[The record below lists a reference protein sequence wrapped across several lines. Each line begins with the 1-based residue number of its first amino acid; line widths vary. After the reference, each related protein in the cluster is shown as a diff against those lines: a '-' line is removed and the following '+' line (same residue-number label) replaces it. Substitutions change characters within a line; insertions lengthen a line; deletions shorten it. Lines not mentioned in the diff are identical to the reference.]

1 MTGNT
6 KQTNKEVL
14 LSIENKNV
22 VSSYFGAMTFDQK
35 AMRARLPKEVFT
47 ALQETIRAGREIT
60 EEIAG
65 VVAHGMKEWAM
76 DNGATHYTHW
86 FQPMTGS
93 TAEKHDAFLSI
104 DRDGTPIERFSG
116 EQLIQGEPD
125 ASSFPSGGMRTT
137 FEARGY
143 TAWDPSSP
151 AFLMKGGNCVTLCIP
166 TVFISYNGEALDAKT
181 PLLRSMNAV
190 SKASLRL
197 LETLGTKG
205 VSRVKTFA
213 GVEQEYFLIDK
224 KFYSE
229 RPDLIMCGRTLL
241 GALPPK
247 GQQLEDH
254 YFGAIP
260 DRVLEFM
267 QEVEHELYLLGIP
280 AKTRHNEV
288 APHQFEIAPLFEEAN
303 VATDHNLLIMEVMR
317 KIAEKKGFAL
327 LLLEKPFAGI
337 NGSGKHNNWSIGTDT
352 GVNLLDPG
360 DTPEKN
366 IQFLVFLVA
375 VLKGVYKRADVLR
388 MSISSIGNDHRLGAN
403 EAPPAVV
410 TVFLGDLL
418 ERVLDA
424 IESGKI
430 DLKTEKQVLNLGLS
444 QVPVVN
450 KDYTDRNRT
459 SPFAFTGNK
468 FEFRAVGSSQA
479 VSVPNMVLN
488 TLMAEA
494 VDEMADT
501 IEAKVKAGKDRD
513 SAILE
518 TLREEITATKAIR
531 YPGDNYSDALQQ
543 AAKERGLPNLKNT
556 PEALRVLE
564 SKDVQSVF
572 VKYGVLSVEEIESRL
587 NIRLERYVKGVDIEA
602 RTLQLMLKTLVIP
615 DVSEYQGDI
624 GSSFNN
630 LLSASDEIGLSKAAL
645 KSQAGHYRTLAENL
659 SLLIDLTAELD
670 EVVEKLETLDGEF
683 AKADYCAN
691 TLLPFMLKV
700 REVADRLELMVDRS
714 RWQLPTYSE
723 MLFEH

>member
-1 MTGNT
+1 MSSES
-6 KQTNKEVL
+6 K
-14 LSIENKNV
+14 IP
-22 VSSYFGAMTFDQK
+22 VSTYFGAMTFDQK

-47 ALQETIRAGREIT
+47 ALQGTIKAGKKIT

-76 DNGATHYTHW
+76 EKGATHYTHW

-151 AFLMKGGNCVTLCIP
+151 AFLMKGGKDLTLCIP

-181 PLLRSMNAV
+181 PLLRSMDAV
-190 SKASLRL
+190 SKSSIRL
-197 LETLGTKG
+197 LETLGVSG

-213 GVEQEYFLIDK
+213 GCEQEYFLIDRK
-224 KFYSE
+224 YYTE
-229 RPDLIMCGRTLL
+229 RPDLVMCGRTLL

-254 YFGAIP
+254 YFGSIP

-267 QEVEHELYLLGIP
+267 QDVEHELYLLGIP

-288 APHQFEIAPLFEEAN
+288 APHQFEIAPIFEEAN
-303 VATDHNLLIMEVMR
+303 IAVDHNLLVMEVMR

-327 LLLEKPFAGI
+327 LLAEKPFAGI

-352 GVNLLDPG
+352 GINLLDPG

-375 VLKGVYKRADVLR
+375 VLGGIYKRADVLR
-388 MSISSIGNDHRLGAN
+388 MSIASMGNDHRLGAN

-410 TVFLGDLL
+410 TVFLGELL

-424 IESGKI
+424 IESGKV
-430 DLKTEKQVLNLGLS
+430 DLKTQKQVLNLGLA
-444 QVPVVN
+444 QVPEVN

-479 VSVPNMVLN
+479 ASVPNMVLN
-488 TLMAEA
+488 TLMAES
-494 VDEMADT
+494 VDQMADA
-501 IEAKVKAGKDRD
+501 ILAKIKAGKERD
-513 SAILE
+513 TAILE
-518 TLREEITATKAIR
+518 TLREQITATKAIR
-531 YPGDNYSDALQQ
+531 YQGDNYSEALQQ
-543 AAKERGLPNLKNT
+543 YARDNGLPNLKNT
-556 PEALRVLE
+556 PQSLRVLLK
-564 SKDVQSVF
+564 KDIQDLF
-572 VKYGVLSVEEIESRL
+572 IKYGVLTAEETNSRL
-587 NIRLERYVKGVDIEA
+587 HIRLERYVKGIDIEA
-602 RTLQLMLKTLVIP
+602 RTLQLMLKTFVIP

-630 LLSASDEIGLSKAAL
+630 LLAAAEAIGLSDKAI
-645 KSQAGHYRTLAENL
+645 KSQADHLKKLAENL
-659 SLLIDLTAELD
+659 STLIDLTGEFD
-670 EVVEKLETLDGEF
+670 EVVEKLETLDSEF
-683 AKADYCAN
+683 DKADYCADV
-691 TLLPFMLKV
+691 LLPFMVKV
-700 REVADRLELMVDRS
+700 REVSDRLELMVDRS

>member
-1 MTGNT
+1 
-6 KQTNKEVL
+6 
-14 LSIENKNV
+14 LSIENKIP
-22 VSSYFGAMTFDQK
+22 VSTYFGAMTFDQK

-47 ALQETIRAGREIT
+47 ELQGTIKAGKKISED
-60 EEIAG
+60 IAG
-65 VVAHGMKEWAM
+65 AVAHGMKEWAM
-76 DNGATHYTHW
+76 EHGATHYTHW

-151 AFLMKGGNCVTLCIP
+151 AFLMKGGKDLTLCIP
-166 TVFISYNGEALDAKT
+166 TVFISYHGEALDAKT
-181 PLLRSMNAV
+181 PLLRSMDAV
-190 SKASLRL
+190 SKSSIRL
-197 LETLGTKG
+197 LELLGVKG

-213 GVEQEYFLIDK
+213 GCEQEYFLIDK

-254 YFGAIP
+254 YFGSIP

-267 QEVEHELYLLGIP
+267 QDVEHELYLLGIP

-288 APHQFEIAPLFEEAN
+288 APHQFEIAPIFEEAN
-303 VATDHNLLIMEVMR
+303 IAVDHNLLVMEVMR
-317 KIAEKKGFAL
+317 KIADKKGFAL
-327 LLLEKPFAGI
+327 LLFEKPFAGI

-352 GVNLLDPG
+352 GINLLDPG
-360 DTPEKN
+360 DTPEKSVH
-366 IQFLVFLVA
+366 FLVFLVA

-388 MSISSIGNDHRLGAN
+388 MSIASIGNDHRLGAN

-410 TVFLGDLL
+410 TVFLGELL

-424 IESGKI
+424 IESGKV
-430 DLKTEKQVLNLGLS
+430 DLKTEKQVLNLNLA
-444 QVPVVN
+444 QVPLVN

-479 VSVPNMVLN
+479 ASVPNMVLN

-494 VDEMADT
+494 VDDMSDS
-501 IEAKVKAGKDRD
+501 IQAKIKSGMDKD

-518 TLREEITATKAIR
+518 TLREEITATKPIR
-531 YPGDNYSDALQQ
+531 YQGDNYSDALQQ
-543 AAKERGLPNLKNT
+543 AAKDRGLPNLKNT
-556 PEALRVLE
+556 PQALRVLLK
-564 SKDVQSVF
+564 KDIQDLF
-572 VKYGVLSVEEIESRL
+572 VKYGVLSEQEIHSRL
-587 NIRLERYVKGVDIEA
+587 HIRLERYVKGIDIEA

-630 LLSASDEIGLSKAAL
+630 LHAAAESIGLSDKALNSQGNNL
-645 KSQAGHYRTLAENL
+645 KLLAENL
-659 SLLIDLTAELD
+659 STLIDLTVELD
-670 EVVEKLETLDGEF
+670 EAVEKLEMLETEF
-683 AKADYCAN
+683 DKADYCADE
-691 TLLPFMLKV
+691 LLPLMVTV
-700 REVADRLELMVDRS
+700 REVSDRLELMVDRS

>member
-1 MTGNT
+1 
-6 KQTNKEVL
+6 
-14 LSIENKNV
+14 LSSESKIP
-22 VSSYFGAMTFDQK
+22 VSTYFGAMTFDQK

-47 ALQETIRAGREIT
+47 ALQGTIKAGKKIT

-76 DNGATHYTHW
+76 EKGATHYTHW

-151 AFLMKGGNCVTLCIP
+151 AFLMKGGKDLTLCIP

-181 PLLRSMNAV
+181 PLLRSMDAV
-190 SKASLRL
+190 SKSSIRL
-197 LETLGTKG
+197 LETLGVSG

-213 GVEQEYFLIDK
+213 GCEQEYFLIDRK
-224 KFYSE
+224 YYTE
-229 RPDLIMCGRTLL
+229 RPDLVMCGRTLL

-254 YFGAIP
+254 YFGSIP

-267 QEVEHELYLLGIP
+267 QDVEHELYLLGIP

-288 APHQFEIAPLFEEAN
+288 APHQFEIAPIFEEAN
-303 VATDHNLLIMEVMR
+303 IAVDHNLLVMEVMR

-327 LLLEKPFAGI
+327 LLAEKPFAGI

-352 GVNLLDPG
+352 GINLLDPG

-375 VLKGVYKRADVLR
+375 VLGGIYKRADVLR
-388 MSISSIGNDHRLGAN
+388 MSIASMGNDHRLGAN

-410 TVFLGDLL
+410 TVFLGELL

-424 IESGKI
+424 IESGKV
-430 DLKTEKQVLNLGLS
+430 DLKTQKQVLNLGLA
-444 QVPVVN
+444 QVPEVN

-479 VSVPNMVLN
+479 ASVPNMVLN
-488 TLMAEA
+488 TLMAES
-494 VDEMADT
+494 VDQMADA
-501 IEAKVKAGKDRD
+501 ILAKIKAGKERD
-513 SAILE
+513 TAILE
-518 TLREEITATKAIR
+518 TLREQITATKAIR
-531 YPGDNYSDALQQ
+531 YQGDNYSEALQQ
-543 AAKERGLPNLKNT
+543 YARDNGLPNLKNT
-556 PEALRVLE
+556 PQSLRVLLK
-564 SKDVQSVF
+564 KDIQDLF
-572 VKYGVLSVEEIESRL
+572 IKYGVLTAEETNSRL
-587 NIRLERYVKGVDIEA
+587 HIRLERYVKGIDIEA
-602 RTLQLMLKTLVIP
+602 RTLQLMLKTFVIP

-630 LLSASDEIGLSKAAL
+630 LLAAAEAIGLSDKAI
-645 KSQAGHYRTLAENL
+645 KSQADHLKKLAENL
-659 SLLIDLTAELD
+659 STLIDLTGEFD
-670 EVVEKLETLDGEF
+670 EVVEKLETLDSEF
-683 AKADYCAN
+683 DKADYCADV
-691 TLLPFMLKV
+691 LLPFMVKV
-700 REVADRLELMVDRS
+700 REVSDRLELMVDRS

>member
-1 MTGNT
+1 MDS
-6 KQTNKEVL
+6 KVP
-14 LSIENKNV
+14 

-35 AMRARLPKEVFT
+35 AMRARLPKEVFQ
-47 ALQETIRAGREIT
+47 ALQGTIRAGKKIT

-76 DNGATHYTHW
+76 EKGATHYTHW

-151 AFLMKGGNCVTLCIP
+151 AFLMKGGNGLTLCIP
-166 TVFISYNGEALDAKT
+166 TVFISYHGEALDAKT
-181 PLLRSMNAV
+181 PLLRSMDAV
-190 SKASLRL
+190 SNSAMRL
-197 LETLGTKG
+197 LDLLGVNG

-213 GVEQEYFLIDK
+213 GCEQEYFLIDK

-254 YFGAIP
+254 YFGSIP

-267 QEVEHELYLLGIP
+267 QDVEHELYLLGIP

-288 APHQFEIAPLFEEAN
+288 APHQFEIAPIFEEAN
-303 VATDHNLLIMEVMR
+303 IAVDHNLLVMEVMR
-317 KIAEKKGFAL
+317 KVADKKGFAML
-327 LLLEKPFAGI
+327 LMEKPFAGI

-352 GVNLLDPG
+352 GINLLDPG
-360 DTPEKN
+360 DTPTEN
-366 IQFLVFLVA
+366 INFLVFLVA
-375 VLKGVYKRADVLR
+375 VLKGVYKRSDVLR
-388 MSISSIGNDHRLGAN
+388 MSIASIGNDHRLGAN

-410 TVFLGDLL
+410 TVFLGELL
-418 ERVLDA
+418 ETVLDA
-424 IESGKI
+424 IESGKV

-444 QVPVVN
+444 QVPLLN

-479 VSVPNMVLN
+479 ASVPNMVLN

-494 VDEMADT
+494 LDELSDA
-501 IEAKVKAGKDRD
+501 IEAKIAGGKDRD

-518 TLREEITATKAIR
+518 TIREGITATRAIR
-531 YPGDNYSDALQQ
+531 YPGDNYSESLQ
-543 AAKERGLPNLKNT
+543 AAARERGLPNLKNT
-556 PEALRVLE
+556 PQALRTLE
-564 SKDVQSVF
+564 KADVKAMF
-572 VKYGVLSVEEIESRL
+572 VKYGVLTEQEIESRL
-587 NIRLERYVKGVDIEA
+587 NIRLERYVKGIDIEA

-630 LLSASDEIGLSKAAL
+630 LLAAAEAIGLSDSAIA
-645 KSQAGHYRTLAENL
+645 SQAKHLRNLAENL
-659 SLLIDLTAELD
+659 SSLIDLTSELD
-670 EVVEKLETLDGEF
+670 EAVEKIETIESEF
-683 AKADYCAN
+683 GKADFCAEE
-691 TLLPFMLKV
+691 LLPLMNKV
-700 REVADRLELMVDRS
+700 RAVSDMLELMVDRS

>member
-1 MTGNT
+1 MDS
-6 KQTNKEVL
+6 KVP
-14 LSIENKNV
+14 

-35 AMRARLPKEVFT
+35 AMRAKLPKDEFK
-47 ALQETIRAGREIT
+47 ALQDTIRAGKKIT
-60 EEIAG
+60 GEIAG

-76 DNGATHYTHW
+76 EQGATHYTHW

-151 AFLMKGGNCVTLCIP
+151 AFLMKGGSGLTLCIP
-166 TVFISYNGEALDAKT
+166 TVFISYHGEALDSKT
-181 PLLRSMNAV
+181 PLLRSMDAV
-190 SKASLRL
+190 SNSAIRL
-197 LETLGTKG
+197 LELLGSTG

-213 GVEQEYFLIDK
+213 GCEQEYFLIDK

-254 YFGAIP
+254 YFGSIP
-260 DRVLEFM
+260 DRVLDFM

-288 APHQFEIAPLFEEAN
+288 APHQFEIAPIFEEAN
-303 VATDHNLLIMEVMR
+303 IAVDHNLLVMEVMR
-317 KIAEKKGFAL
+317 KVADKKGFAL
-327 LLLEKPFAGI
+327 LLTEKPFAGI

-352 GVNLLDPG
+352 GINLLDPG
-360 DTPEKN
+360 DTPTEN
-366 IQFLVFLVA
+366 INFLVFLIA
-375 VLKGVYKRADVLR
+375 VLKGVHKRADVLR
-388 MSISSIGNDHRLGAN
+388 MSIASTGNDHRLGAN

-410 TVFLGDLL
+410 TVFLGEQL
-418 ERVLDA
+418 ETVLDA
-424 IESGKI
+424 IESGKV

-444 QVPVVN
+444 QVPLLN

-479 VSVPNMVLN
+479 ASVPNMVLN

-494 VDEMADT
+494 LDELTDA
-501 IEAKVKAGKDRD
+501 IEAKIAAGKDRD
-513 SAILE
+513 SAVLE
-518 TLREEITATKAIR
+518 AIREGITATKDIR
-531 YPGDNYSDALQQ
+531 YPGDNYSEALQE
-543 AAKERGLPNLKNT
+543 AARVRGLPNLKNT
-556 PEALRVLE
+556 PQALRTLE
-564 SKDVQSVF
+564 KADVKAMF
-572 VKYGVLSVEEIESRL
+572 VKYGVLTEQEIESRL
-587 NIRLERYVKGVDIEA
+587 NIRLERYVKGIDIEA

-630 LLSASDEIGLSKAAL
+630 LLAAAEAIGLSEGAVA
-645 KSQAGHYRTLAENL
+645 SQANHLKNLAENL

-670 EVVEKLETLDGEF
+670 EAVEKIETVESEF
-683 AKADYCAN
+683 GKADYCADE
-691 TLLPFMLKV
+691 LLPLMNEV
-700 REVADRLELMVDRS
+700 RAVADRLELMVDRS

>member
-1 MTGNT
+1 M
-6 KQTNKEVL
+6 
-14 LSIENKNV
+14 SIENKIP
-22 VSSYFGAMTFDQK
+22 VSTYFGAMTFDQK

-47 ALQETIRAGREIT
+47 ELQGTIKAGKKISED
-60 EEIAG
+60 IAG
-65 VVAHGMKEWAM
+65 AVAHGMKEWAM
-76 DNGATHYTHW
+76 EHGATHYTHW

-151 AFLMKGGNCVTLCIP
+151 AFLMKGGKDLTLCIP
-166 TVFISYNGEALDAKT
+166 TVFISYHGEALDAKT
-181 PLLRSMNAV
+181 PLLRSMDAV
-190 SKASLRL
+190 SKSSIRL
-197 LETLGTKG
+197 LELLGVKG

-213 GVEQEYFLIDK
+213 GCEQEYFLIDK

-254 YFGAIP
+254 YFGSIP

-267 QEVEHELYLLGIP
+267 QDVEHELYLLGIP

-288 APHQFEIAPLFEEAN
+288 APHQFEIAPIFEEAN
-303 VATDHNLLIMEVMR
+303 IAVDHNLLVMEVMR
-317 KIAEKKGFAL
+317 KIADKKGFAL
-327 LLLEKPFAGI
+327 LLFEKPFAGI

-352 GVNLLDPG
+352 GINLLDPG
-360 DTPEKN
+360 DTPEKSVH
-366 IQFLVFLVA
+366 FLVFLVA

-388 MSISSIGNDHRLGAN
+388 MSIASIGNDHRLGAN

-410 TVFLGDLL
+410 TVFLGELL

-424 IESGKI
+424 IESGKV
-430 DLKTEKQVLNLGLS
+430 DLKTEKQVLNLNLA
-444 QVPVVN
+444 QVPLVN

-479 VSVPNMVLN
+479 ASVPNMVLN

-494 VDEMADT
+494 VDDMSDS
-501 IEAKVKAGKDRD
+501 IQAKIKSGMDKD

-518 TLREEITATKAIR
+518 TLREEITATKPIR
-531 YPGDNYSDALQQ
+531 YQGDNYSDALQQ
-543 AAKERGLPNLKNT
+543 AAKDRGLPNLKNT
-556 PEALRVLE
+556 PQALRVLLK
-564 SKDVQSVF
+564 KDIQDLF
-572 VKYGVLSVEEIESRL
+572 VKYGVLSEQEIHSRL
-587 NIRLERYVKGVDIEA
+587 HIRLERYVKGIDIEA

-630 LLSASDEIGLSKAAL
+630 LHAAAESIGLSDKALNSQGNNL
-645 KSQAGHYRTLAENL
+645 KLLAENL
-659 SLLIDLTAELD
+659 STLIDLTVELD
-670 EVVEKLETLDGEF
+670 EAVEKLEMLETEF
-683 AKADYCAN
+683 DKADYCADE
-691 TLLPFMLKV
+691 LLPLMVTV
-700 REVADRLELMVDRS
+700 REVSDRLELMVDRS

>member
-1 MTGNT
+1 MDS
-6 KQTNKEVL
+6 KVP
-14 LSIENKNV
+14 

-35 AMRARLPKEVFT
+35 AMRAKLPKDEFK
-47 ALQETIRAGREIT
+47 ALQDTIRAGKKIT
-60 EEIAG
+60 GEIAG

-76 DNGATHYTHW
+76 EQGATHYTHW

-151 AFLMKGGNCVTLCIP
+151 AFLMKGGSGLTLCIP
-166 TVFISYNGEALDAKT
+166 TVFISYHGEALDSKT
-181 PLLRSMNAV
+181 PLLRSMDAV
-190 SKASLRL
+190 SNSAIRL
-197 LETLGTKG
+197 LELLGSTG

-213 GVEQEYFLIDK
+213 GCEQEYFLIDK

-254 YFGAIP
+254 YFGSIP
-260 DRVLEFM
+260 DRVLDFM

-288 APHQFEIAPLFEEAN
+288 APHQFEIAPIFEEAN
-303 VATDHNLLIMEVMR
+303 IAVDHNLLVMEVMR
-317 KIAEKKGFAL
+317 KVADKKGFAL
-327 LLLEKPFAGI
+327 LLTEKPFAGI

-352 GVNLLDPG
+352 GINLLDPG
-360 DTPEKN
+360 DTPTEN
-366 IQFLVFLVA
+366 INFLVFLIC
-375 VLKGVYKRADVLR
+375 VLKGVHKRADVLR
-388 MSISSIGNDHRLGAN
+388 MSIASMGNDHRLGAN

-410 TVFLGDLL
+410 TVFLGEQL
-418 ERVLDA
+418 ETVLDA
-424 IESGKI
+424 IESGKV

-444 QVPVVN
+444 QVPLLN

-479 VSVPNMVLN
+479 ASVPNMVLN

-494 VDEMADT
+494 LDELTDA
-501 IEAKVKAGKDRD
+501 IEAKIAAGKDRD
-513 SAILE
+513 SAVLE
-518 TLREEITATKAIR
+518 AIREGITATKDIR
-531 YPGDNYSDALQQ
+531 YPGDNYSEALQE
-543 AAKERGLPNLKNT
+543 AARVRGLPNLKNT
-556 PEALRVLE
+556 PQALRTLE
-564 SKDVQSVF
+564 KADVKAMF
-572 VKYGVLSVEEIESRL
+572 VKYGVLTEQEIESRL
-587 NIRLERYVKGVDIEA
+587 NIRLERYVKGIDIEA

-630 LLSASDEIGLSKAAL
+630 LLAAAEAIGLSEGAVA
-645 KSQAGHYRTLAENL
+645 SQANHLKNLAENL

-670 EVVEKLETLDGEF
+670 EAVEKIETVESEF
-683 AKADYCAN
+683 GKADYCADE
-691 TLLPFMLKV
+691 LLPLMNEV
-700 REVADRLELMVDRS
+700 RAVADRLELMVDRS

>member
-1 MTGNT
+1 
-6 KQTNKEVL
+6 
-14 LSIENKNV
+14 
-22 VSSYFGAMTFDQK
+22 MTFDQK

-47 ALQETIRAGREIT
+47 ALQGTIKAGKKIT

-76 DNGATHYTHW
+76 EKGATHYTHW

-125 ASSFPSGGMRTT
+125 ASSFPSGGMRST

-151 AFLMKGGNCVTLCIP
+151 AFLMKGGKDLTLCIP

-181 PLLRSMNAV
+181 PLLRSMDAV
-190 SKASLRL
+190 SKSSIRL
-197 LETLGTKG
+197 LETLGVSG

-213 GVEQEYFLIDK
+213 GCEQEYFLIDK
-224 KFYSE
+224 KFYTE
-229 RPDLIMCGRTLL
+229 RPDLVMCGRTLL

-254 YFGAIP
+254 YFGSIP

-267 QEVEHELYLLGIP
+267 QDVEHELYLLGIP

-288 APHQFEIAPLFEEAN
+288 APHQFEIAPIFEEAN
-303 VATDHNLLIMEVMR
+303 IAVDHNLLVMEVMK
-317 KIAEKKGFAL
+317 KIADKKGFAL
-327 LLLEKPFAGI
+327 LLVEKPFAGI

-375 VLKGVYKRADVLR
+375 VLKGVYKRADILR
-388 MSISSIGNDHRLGAN
+388 MSIASMGNDHRLGAN

-410 TVFLGDLL
+410 TVFLGELL
-418 ERVLDA
+418 EKVLDA
-424 IESGKI
+424 IESGKV
-430 DLKTEKQVLNLGLS
+430 DLKTEKQVLNLGLA
-444 QVPVVN
+444 QVPEVN

-479 VSVPNMVLN
+479 ASVPNMVLN

-494 VDEMADT
+494 VDGIADSILAK
-501 IEAKVKAGKDRD
+501 IESGKDRD
-513 SAILE
+513 AAILE
-518 TLREEITATKAIR
+518 TLREQITATKPIR
-531 YPGDNYSDALQQ
+531 YQGDNYSDALQQ
-543 AAKERGLPNLKNT
+543 YAKDNGLPNLKNT
-556 PEALRVLE
+556 PQSLRVLL
-564 SKDVQSVF
+564 KQDVRDLF
-572 VKYGVLSVEEIESRL
+572 IKYGVLTGEETNSRL
-587 NIRLERYVKGVDIEA
+587 HIRLERYVKGIDIEA
-602 RTLQLMLKTLVIP
+602 RTLQLMLKTFVIP

-630 LLSASDEIGLSKAAL
+630 LLAAAEAIGLSDKAI
-645 KSQAGHYRTLAENL
+645 KSQADHLKKLAENL
-659 SLLIDLTAELD
+659 STLIDLTGELD
-670 EVVEKLETLDGEF
+670 EVVEKLETLDTEF
-683 AKADYCAN
+683 DKADYCADV
-691 TLLPFMLKV
+691 LLPFMVKV
-700 REVADRLELMVDRS
+700 REVSDRLELMVDRS

>member
-1 MTGNT
+1 
-6 KQTNKEVL
+6 
-14 LSIENKNV
+14 
-22 VSSYFGAMTFDQK
+22 MTFDQK

-47 ALQETIRAGREIT
+47 ALQGTIKAGKKIT

-76 DNGATHYTHW
+76 EKGATHYTHW

-151 AFLMKGGNCVTLCIP
+151 AFLMKGGKDLTLCIP

-181 PLLRSMNAV
+181 PLLRSMDAV
-190 SKASLRL
+190 SKSSIRL
-197 LETLGTKG
+197 LETLGVSG

-213 GVEQEYFLIDK
+213 GCEQEYFLIDRK
-224 KFYSE
+224 YYTE
-229 RPDLIMCGRTLL
+229 RPDLVMCGRTLL

-254 YFGAIP
+254 YFGSIP

-267 QEVEHELYLLGIP
+267 QDVEHELYLLGIP

-288 APHQFEIAPLFEEAN
+288 APHQFEIAPIFEEAN
-303 VATDHNLLIMEVMR
+303 IAVDHNLLVMEVMK

-327 LLLEKPFAGI
+327 LLAEKPFAGI

-352 GVNLLDPG
+352 GINLLDPG

-375 VLKGVYKRADVLR
+375 VLGGIYKRADILR
-388 MSISSIGNDHRLGAN
+388 MSIASMGNDHRLGAN

-410 TVFLGDLL
+410 TVFLGELL

-424 IESGKI
+424 IESGKV
-430 DLKTEKQVLNLGLS
+430 DLKTEKQVLNLGLA
-444 QVPVVN
+444 QVPEVN

-479 VSVPNMVLN
+479 ASVPNMVLN
-488 TLMAEA
+488 TLMAES
-494 VDEMADT
+494 VDQMADA
-501 IEAKVKAGKDRD
+501 ILAKIKAGKERD

-518 TLREEITATKAIR
+518 TLREQITATKAIR
-531 YPGDNYSDALQQ
+531 YQGDNYSEALQQ
-543 AAKERGLPNLKNT
+543 YAKDNGLPNLKNT
-556 PEALRVLE
+556 PQSLRVLLK
-564 SKDVQSVF
+564 KDVQDVF
-572 VKYGVLSVEEIESRL
+572 IKYGVLTAEETNSRL
-587 NIRLERYVKGVDIEA
+587 HIRLERYVKGIDIEA
-602 RTLQLMLKTLVIP
+602 RTLQLMLKTFVIP

-630 LLSASDEIGLSKAAL
+630 LLAAAEAIGLSDKAI
-645 KSQAGHYRTLAENL
+645 KSQADHLKKLAENL
-659 SLLIDLTAELD
+659 STLIDLTGEFD
-670 EVVEKLETLDGEF
+670 EAVEKLETLDSEF
-683 AKADYCAN
+683 DKADYCADV
-691 TLLPFMLKV
+691 LLPFMVKV
-700 REVADRLELMVDRS
+700 REVSDRLELMVDRS

>member
-1 MTGNT
+1 MNSD
-6 KQTNKEVL
+6 KK
-14 LSIENKNV
+14 IP
-22 VSSYFGAMTFDQK
+22 VSTYFGSMTFDQQ
-35 AMRARLPKEVFT
+35 AMRAKLPKDEFR
-47 ALQETIRAGREIT
+47 ALQDTIRAGKKIT
-60 EEIAG
+60 AEIAG
-65 VVAHGMKEWAM
+65 VVAHAMKEWALE
-76 DNGATHYTHW
+76 NGATHYTHW

-151 AFLMKGGNCVTLCIP
+151 AFLMKGGNDLTLCIP
-166 TVFISYNGEALDAKT
+166 TVFISYHGEALDAKT
-181 PLLRSMNAV
+181 PLLRSMEAV
-190 SKASLRL
+190 SKSAIKL
-197 LETLGTKG
+197 LDILG
-205 VSRVKTFA
+205 VSGVKRVKTYA
-213 GVEQEYFLIDK
+213 GCEQEYFLIDK
-224 KFYSE
+224 KYYAQ

-254 YFGAIP
+254 YFGSIP
-260 DRVLEFM
+260 DRVLSFM

-288 APHQFEIAPLFEEAN
+288 APHQFEIAPIFEEAN
-303 VATDHNLLIMEVMR
+303 IAVDHNLLVMEVMR
-317 KIAEKKGFAL
+317 KVADKRGFAL
-327 LLLEKPFAGI
+327 LLAEKPFAGI

-352 GVNLLDPG
+352 GINLLDPG

-366 IQFLVFLVA
+366 IHFLVFLVA
-375 VLKGVYKRADVLR
+375 VLRGVLKRGDVLR
-388 MSISSIGNDHRLGAN
+388 MSIASMGNDHRLGAN

-424 IESGKI
+424 IESGKL
-430 DLKTEKQVLNLGLS
+430 DLQTEKQVLNLGLS

-479 VSVPNMVLN
+479 ASVPNMVLN

-494 VDEMADT
+494 LDDMAEE
-501 IEAKVKAGKDRD
+501 ILAKIAAGKDEEA
-513 SAILE
+513 AILE

-531 YPGDNYSDALQQ
+531 YHGDNYAEALQV
-543 AAKERGLPNLKNT
+543 AARDRGLPNLKNT
-556 PEALRVLE
+556 PQALRSLLK
-564 SKDVQSVF
+564 KDVQAMF
-572 VKYGVLSVEEIESRL
+572 TKYAVLSEAEIDARL
-587 NIRLERYVKGVDIEA
+587 HIRLERYVKGLDIEA
-602 RTLQLMLKTLVIP
+602 RTLQLMLRTFVIP
-615 DVSEYQGDI
+615 DVSEYQGSI
-624 GSSFNN
+624 GNSFNN
-630 LLSASDEIGLSKAAL
+630 LLAAADAIGLSESAL
-645 KSQAGHYRTLAENL
+645 KSQADHLKSIAENL
-659 SLLIDLTAELD
+659 SVLIEMSDKLD
-670 EVVEKLETLDGEF
+670 EAIEKTESFASEF
-683 AKADYCAN
+683 EKADYCAD
-691 TLLPFMLKV
+691 TLLPFMSEIRAV
-700 REVADRLELMVDRS
+700 SDRLEQMVDRS

-723 MLFEH
+723 LLFEH

>member
-1 MTGNT
+1 M
-6 KQTNKEVL
+6 
-14 LSIENKNV
+14 SIENKIP
-22 VSSYFGAMTFDQK
+22 VSTYFGAMTFDQK

-47 ALQETIRAGREIT
+47 ELQGTIKAGKKISED
-60 EEIAG
+60 IAG
-65 VVAHGMKEWAM
+65 AVAHGMKEWAM
-76 DNGATHYTHW
+76 EHGATHYTHW

-151 AFLMKGGNCVTLCIP
+151 AFLMKGGKDLTLCIP
-166 TVFISYNGEALDAKT
+166 TVFISYHGEALDAKT
-181 PLLRSMNAV
+181 PLLRSMDAV
-190 SKASLRL
+190 SKSSIRL
-197 LETLGTKG
+197 LELLGVKG

-213 GVEQEYFLIDK
+213 GCEQEYFLIDK

-254 YFGAIP
+254 YFGSIP

-267 QEVEHELYLLGIP
+267 QDVEHELYLLGIP

-288 APHQFEIAPLFEEAN
+288 APHQFEIAPIFEEAN
-303 VATDHNLLIMEVMR
+303 IAVDHNLLVMEVMR
-317 KIAEKKGFAL
+317 KIADKKGFAL
-327 LLLEKPFAGI
+327 LLFEKPFAGI

-352 GVNLLDPG
+352 GINLLDPG
-360 DTPEKN
+360 DTPEKSVH
-366 IQFLVFLVA
+366 FLVFLVA

-388 MSISSIGNDHRLGAN
+388 MSIASIGNDHRLGAN

-410 TVFLGDLL
+410 TVFLGELL

-424 IESGKI
+424 IESGKV
-430 DLKTEKQVLNLGLS
+430 DLKTEKQVLNLNLA
-444 QVPVVN
+444 QVPLVN

-479 VSVPNMVLN
+479 ASVPNMVLN

-494 VDEMADT
+494 VDDMSDS
-501 IEAKVKAGKDRD
+501 IQAKIKSGMDKD

-518 TLREEITATKAIR
+518 TLREEITTTKPIR
-531 YPGDNYSDALQQ
+531 YQGDNYSDALQQ
-543 AAKERGLPNLKNT
+543 AAKDRGLPNLKNT
-556 PEALRVLE
+556 PQALRVLLK
-564 SKDVQSVF
+564 KDIQDLF
-572 VKYGVLSVEEIESRL
+572 VKYGVLSEQEIHSRL
-587 NIRLERYVKGVDIEA
+587 HIRLERYVKGIDIEA

-630 LLSASDEIGLSKAAL
+630 LLAAAESIGLSDKALNSQGNNL
-645 KSQAGHYRTLAENL
+645 KLLAENL
-659 SLLIDLTAELD
+659 STLIDLTVELD
-670 EVVEKLETLDGEF
+670 EAVEKLEMLETEF
-683 AKADYCAN
+683 DKADYCADE
-691 TLLPFMLKV
+691 LLPLMVTV
-700 REVADRLELMVDRS
+700 REVSDRLELMVDRS

>member
-1 MTGNT
+1 M
-6 KQTNKEVL
+6 
-14 LSIENKNV
+14 SIESKIP
-22 VSSYFGAMTFDQK
+22 VSTYFGAMTFDQK

-47 ALQETIRAGREIT
+47 ALQGTIKAGKKISED
-60 EEIAG
+60 IAG

-76 DNGATHYTHW
+76 EHGATHYTHW

-151 AFLMKGGNCVTLCIP
+151 AFLMRGGKDLTLCIP
-166 TVFISYNGEALDAKT
+166 TVFISYHGEALDAKT
-181 PLLRSMNAV
+181 PLLRSMDAV
-190 SKASLRL
+190 SKSSIRL
-197 LETLGTKG
+197 LELLGVNG

-213 GVEQEYFLIDK
+213 GCEQEYFLIDK

-254 YFGAIP
+254 YFGSIP

-267 QEVEHELYLLGIP
+267 QDVEHELYLLGIP

-288 APHQFEIAPLFEEAN
+288 APHQFEIAPIFEEAN
-303 VATDHNLLIMEVMR
+303 IAVDHNLLVMEVMR
-317 KIAEKKGFAL
+317 KIADKKGFAL
-327 LLLEKPFAGI
+327 LLFEKPFAGI

-352 GVNLLDPG
+352 GINLLDPG
-360 DTPEKN
+360 DTPEKSVH
-366 IQFLVFLVA
+366 FLVFLVA

-388 MSISSIGNDHRLGAN
+388 MSIASIGNDHRLGAN

-410 TVFLGDLL
+410 TVFLGELL

-424 IESGKI
+424 IESGKV
-430 DLKTEKQVLNLGLS
+430 DLKTEKQVLNLNLA
-444 QVPVVN
+444 QVPLVN

-479 VSVPNMVLN
+479 ASVPNMVLN

-494 VDEMADT
+494 VDEISDA
-501 IEAKVKAGKDRD
+501 IQAKIKSGMDKD

-518 TLREEITATKAIR
+518 TLREEITATKPIR
-531 YPGDNYSDALQQ
+531 YQGDNYSDALQQ
-543 AAKERGLPNLKNT
+543 AAKDRGLPNLKNT
-556 PEALRVLE
+556 PQALRVLLK
-564 SKDVQSVF
+564 KDIQDLF
-572 VKYGVLSVEEIESRL
+572 VKYGVLSEEEIHSRL
-587 NIRLERYVKGVDIEA
+587 HIRLERYVKGIDIEA

-630 LLSASDEIGLSKAAL
+630 LLAAAEAIGLSDKALSSQGNNL
-645 KSQAGHYRTLAENL
+645 KLLAENL
-659 SLLIDLTAELD
+659 STLIDLTAELD
-670 EVVEKLETLDGEF
+670 EAVEKLETLETEF
-683 AKADYCAN
+683 DKADYCADE
-691 TLLPFMLKV
+691 LLPLMVAV

>member
-1 MTGNT
+1 MDS
-6 KQTNKEVL
+6 KVP
-14 LSIENKNV
+14 

-35 AMRARLPKEVFT
+35 AMRARLPKEVFQ
-47 ALQETIRAGREIT
+47 ALLGTIKAGKKIT
-60 EEIAG
+60 DEIAG

-76 DNGATHYTHW
+76 EKGATHYTHW

-151 AFLMKGGNCVTLCIP
+151 AFLMKGGKGLTLCIP
-166 TVFISYNGEALDAKT
+166 TVFISYHGEALDAKT
-181 PLLRSMNAV
+181 PLLRSMDAV
-190 SKASLRL
+190 SNSAMRL
-197 LETLGTKG
+197 LGLLGVPG

-213 GVEQEYFLIDK
+213 GCEQEYFLIDK

-229 RPDLIMCGRTLL
+229 RPDLVMCGRTLL

-254 YFGAIP
+254 YFGSIP

-267 QEVEHELYLLGIP
+267 QDVEHELYLLGIP

-288 APHQFEIAPLFEEAN
+288 APHQFEIAPIFEEAN
-303 VATDHNLLIMEVMR
+303 IAVDHNLLVMEVMR
-317 KIAEKKGFAL
+317 KIADKKGFAML
-327 LLLEKPFAGI
+327 LMEKPFAGI

-352 GVNLLDPG
+352 GINLLDPG
-360 DTPEKN
+360 DTPTEN
-366 IQFLVFLVA
+366 INFLVFLVA

-388 MSISSIGNDHRLGAN
+388 MSIASIGNDHRLGAN

-410 TVFLGDLL
+410 TVFLGELL
-418 ERVLDA
+418 ETVLDA
-424 IESGKI
+424 IESGKV

-444 QVPVVN
+444 QVPLLN

-479 VSVPNMVLN
+479 PSVPNMVLN

-494 VDEMADT
+494 IDELADA
-501 IEAKVKAGKDRD
+501 IEAKIASGMDRD

-518 TLREEITATKAIR
+518 AIREGITETKAIR
-531 YPGDNYSDALQQ
+531 YPGDNYSEALQE
-543 AAKERGLPNLKNT
+543 AARERGLPNLKNT
-556 PEALRVLE
+556 PQALRTLE
-564 SKDVQSVF
+564 KGDVRAMF
-572 VKYGVLSVEEIESRL
+572 VRYGVLTEQEIESRL
-587 NIRLERYVKGVDIEA
+587 NIRLERYVKGIDIEA
-602 RTLQLMLKTLVIP
+602 RTLQLMLKTFVIP

-630 LLSASDEIGLSKAAL
+630 LLAAAEAIGLSDAAIA
-645 KSQAGHYRTLAENL
+645 SQANHLKNLAENL
-659 SLLIDLTAELD
+659 STLIDLTAELD
-670 EVVEKLETLDGEF
+670 EAVEMIETIEGEF
-683 AKADYCAN
+683 GKADYCADE
-691 TLLPFMLKV
+691 LLPLMNRV
-700 REVADRLELMVDRS
+700 REIADKLELMVDRS

>member
-1 MTGNT
+1 M
-6 KQTNKEVL
+6 
-14 LSIENKNV
+14 SIENKNV

-35 AMRARLPKEVFT
+35 AMRSRLPKEVFS
-47 ALQETIRAGREIT
+47 ALQETIKSGRDMT
-60 EEIAG
+60 EDIAG
-65 VVAHGMKEWAM
+65 AVAHGMKEWAM

-151 AFLMKGGNCVTLCIP
+151 AFLMKGGSGVTLCIP
-166 TVFISYNGEALDAKT
+166 TVFISYHGEALDAKT

-190 SKASLRL
+190 SKASIRL
-197 LETLGTKG
+197 LEVLGTTG

-213 GVEQEYFLIDK
+213 GIEQEYFLIDK

-229 RPDLIMCGRTLL
+229 RPDLIMSGRTLL

-254 YFGAIP
+254 YFGSVP

-303 VATDHNLLIMEVMR
+303 VAADHNLLIMEVMR
-317 KIAEKKGFAL
+317 KIADKKGFAL

-360 DTPEKN
+360 DTPEEN

-375 VLKGVYKRADVLR
+375 VLKGVHKRADVLR
-388 MSISSIGNDHRLGAN
+388 MSIASIGNDHRLGAN

-494 VDEMADT
+494 VDDMADA
-501 IEAKVKAGKDRD
+501 IEAKIKAGKDRD
-513 SAILE
+513 SAVLE
-518 TLREEITATKAIR
+518 ILREEITATKAIR
-531 YPGDNYSDALQQ
+531 YPGDNYSDALQA

-556 PEALRVLE
+556 PQALRTLE
-564 SKDVQSVF
+564 KKDVQDVF
-572 VKYGVLSVEEIESRL
+572 VKYGVLSVPEIESRL

-630 LLSASDEIGLSKAAL
+630 LLSAADEIGLSAAAL
-645 KSQAGHYRTLAENL
+645 KSQAGHYKTLAENL
-659 SLLIDLTAELD
+659 SQLIDLTAEFDGL
-670 EVVEKLETLDGEF
+670 VAKLETLEGEF
-683 AKADYCAN
+683 EQADYCAE

-723 MLFEH
+723 MLFDH

>member
-1 MTGNT
+1 MDS
-6 KQTNKEVL
+6 KVP
-14 LSIENKNV
+14 

-35 AMRARLPKEVFT
+35 AMRARLPKEVFQ
-47 ALQETIRAGREIT
+47 ALQGTIKAGKKIT
-60 EEIAG
+60 DEIAG

-76 DNGATHYTHW
+76 EKGATHYTHW

-151 AFLMKGGNCVTLCIP
+151 AFLMKGGKGLTLCIP
-166 TVFISYNGEALDAKT
+166 TVFISYHGEALDAKT
-181 PLLRSMNAV
+181 PLLRSMDAV
-190 SKASLRL
+190 SNSAMRL
-197 LETLGTKG
+197 LGLLGVPG

-213 GVEQEYFLIDK
+213 GCEQEYFLVDK

-229 RPDLIMCGRTLL
+229 RPDLVMCGRTLL

-254 YFGAIP
+254 YFGSIP

-267 QEVEHELYLLGIP
+267 QDVEHELYLLGIP

-288 APHQFEIAPLFEEAN
+288 APHQFEIAPIFEEAN
-303 VATDHNLLIMEVMR
+303 IAVDHNLLVMEVMR
-317 KIAEKKGFAL
+317 KIADRKGFAML
-327 LLLEKPFAGI
+327 IMEKPFAGI

-352 GVNLLDPG
+352 GINLLDPG
-360 DTPEKN
+360 DTPTEN
-366 IQFLVFLVA
+366 INFLVFLVA

-388 MSISSIGNDHRLGAN
+388 MSIASIGNDHRLGAN

-410 TVFLGDLL
+410 TVFLGELL
-418 ERVLDA
+418 ETVLDA
-424 IESGKI
+424 IESGKV

-444 QVPVVN
+444 QVPLLN

-479 VSVPNMVLN
+479 PSVPNMVLN

-494 VDEMADT
+494 IDELADA
-501 IEAKVKAGKDRD
+501 IEAKIASGKDRD

-518 TLREEITATKAIR
+518 AIREGITETKAIR
-531 YPGDNYSDALQQ
+531 YPGDNYSEALQE
-543 AAKERGLPNLKNT
+543 AARERGLPNLKNT
-556 PEALRVLE
+556 PQALRTLE
-564 SKDVQSVF
+564 KGDVRAMF
-572 VKYGVLSVEEIESRL
+572 VRYGVLTEQEIESRL
-587 NIRLERYVKGVDIEA
+587 NIRLERYVKGIDIEA
-602 RTLQLMLKTLVIP
+602 RTLQLMLKTFVIP

-624 GSSFNN
+624 GNSFNN
-630 LLSASDEIGLSKAAL
+630 LLAAAEAIGLSDAAIA
-645 KSQAGHYRTLAENL
+645 SQANHLKNLAENL
-659 SLLIDLTAELD
+659 STLIDLTAELD
-670 EVVEKLETLDGEF
+670 EAVEMIETIEGEF
-683 AKADYCAN
+683 GKADYCADE
-691 TLLPFMLKV
+691 LLPLMNRV
-700 REVADRLELMVDRS
+700 REIADKLELMVDRS

>member
-1 MTGNT
+1 MDS
-6 KQTNKEVL
+6 KVP
-14 LSIENKNV
+14 

-35 AMRARLPKEVFT
+35 AMRARLPKEVFQ
-47 ALQETIRAGREIT
+47 ALQGTIKAGKKIT
-60 EEIAG
+60 DEIAG

-76 DNGATHYTHW
+76 EKGATHYTHW

-151 AFLMKGGNCVTLCIP
+151 AFLMKGGTGLTLCIP
-166 TVFISYNGEALDAKT
+166 TVFISYHGEALDSKT
-181 PLLRSMNAV
+181 PLLRSMDAV
-190 SKASLRL
+190 SNSAIRL
-197 LETLGTKG
+197 LELLGVSG

-213 GVEQEYFLIDK
+213 GCEQEYFLIDK

-229 RPDLIMCGRTLL
+229 RPDLVMCGRTLL

-254 YFGAIP
+254 YFGSIP

-267 QEVEHELYLLGIP
+267 QDVEHELYLLGIP

-288 APHQFEIAPLFEEAN
+288 APHQFEIAPIFEEAN
-303 VATDHNLLIMEVMR
+303 IAVDHNLLVMEVMR
-317 KIAEKKGFAL
+317 KIADKKGFAML
-327 LLLEKPFAGI
+327 LMEKPFAGI

-352 GVNLLDPG
+352 GINLLDPG
-360 DTPEKN
+360 DTPTEN
-366 IQFLVFLVA
+366 INFLVFLVA

-388 MSISSIGNDHRLGAN
+388 MSIASIGNDHRLGAN

-410 TVFLGDLL
+410 TVFLGELL
-418 ERVLDA
+418 ETVLDA
-424 IESGKI
+424 IESGKV

-444 QVPVVN
+444 QVPLLN

-479 VSVPNMVLN
+479 PSVPNMVLN

-494 VDEMADT
+494 IDELADA
-501 IEAKVKAGKDRD
+501 IEAKIGAGKDRD

-518 TLREEITATKAIR
+518 AIREGITATKAIR
-531 YPGDNYSDALQQ
+531 YPGDNYSEALQE
-543 AAKERGLPNLKNT
+543 AARERGLPNLKNT
-556 PEALRVLE
+556 PQALRTLE
-564 SKDVQSVF
+564 KADVKAMF
-572 VKYGVLSVEEIESRL
+572 VRYGVLTEQEIESRL
-587 NIRLERYVKGVDIEA
+587 NIRLERYVKGIDIEA

-630 LLSASDEIGLSKAAL
+630 LLAAAEAIGLSDAAIA
-645 KSQAGHYRTLAENL
+645 SQANHLKNLAENL
-659 SLLIDLTAELD
+659 STLIDLTAELD
-670 EVVEKLETLDGEF
+670 EAVEVVETIESEF
-683 AKADYCAN
+683 GKADYCADE
-691 TLLPFMLKV
+691 LLPLMNKV
-700 REVADRLELMVDRS
+700 REVADKLELMVDRS